1 MLIERGKRQGEHR
14 GLWRVAAYGL
24 AVLLLAVLAALWLGP
39 QFVDWSRYKAT
50 FAERMSEALG
60 RPVTVQGSLDLVLLP
75 SPRLSLSDVRVA
87 NHPEA
92 TADQL
97 LTVRSVDATLEL
109 GALITGRIE
118 LSELILVEP
127 VLELERFD
135 DGGANWQLARTQKS
149 GTDPEGTE
157 PSGASDALYPERLT
171 IENGTLIYRDPRI
184 AGAQR
189 IARIEAQAST
199 FERSGAIRG
208 SGRFAIGRA
217 TFDFDLSK
225 GRTAKDRSASFA
237 LTLALVG
244 SDSTAGFEAM
254 VRVLEDGI
262 AIDGTLRLEGTGIG
276 ETMGAMGLAPPTGGA
291 ILHEA
296 YRLEGRLSTGSG
308 DLRVDG
314 LRLQLGEFTGEGAL
328 AIRFEGRAPFVDIKI
343 DLGRFDLDAVLEAA
357 GGPRTESPAG
367 ESDEQ
372 SSQGARVE
380 VPLLAIEPGAI
391 GDTLIG
397 VLPDDLSA
405 SLDLSVGV
413 LVFRQGVIRQVVLVA
428 ALDDG
433 VVTIQQGSALLP
445 GGADLAV
452 FGQVDI
458 APDAWAYAGRVEGMA
473 DDFRAVLG
481 WLGVDLSDVPSD
493 RLRVFSLGCWVEA
506 NEYGVALNDIDLRL
520 DATRLSGDGSVAF
533 ADRTVIWAEL
543 EIDRL
548 NFDAYFP
555 EAADS
560 NGSAGEDV
568 FIPIESDPIPALEG
582 VSSSIN
588 VHLRTLIRGGRSLR
602 DIDLTARLKG
612 GAFLVEQASGAVQG
626 KTR

>member
-1 MLIERGKRQGEHR
+1 MLIETGKRQRDRR

-24 AVLLLAVLAALWLGP
+24 AVLVLAVVVALWLGP
-39 QFVDWSRYKAT
+39 QFVDWSRYKT
-50 FAERMSEALG
+50 IFTEHMSEALG

-87 NHPEA
+87 NHPGA

-97 LTVRSVDATLEL
+97 LTVRSLDATLEL

-118 LSELILVEP
+118 LSELVLVEP

-135 DGGANWQLARTQKS
+135 DGGTNWQLARTQKS
-149 GTDPEGTE
+149 GTVPEGAE
-157 PSGASDALYPERLT
+157 PSDASDALYPERLT

-184 AGAQR
+184 AGPQWV
-189 IARIEAQAST
+189 ARIEAQASML
-199 FERSGAIRG
+199 ERGGAIRG
-208 SGRFAIGRA
+208 SGRFAVGRA
-217 TFDFDLSK
+217 TFDFDISK
-225 GRTAKDRSASFA
+225 GRTAEDRSASFA

-244 SDSTAGFEAM
+244 SDSTAGFEAT
-254 VRVLEDGI
+254 VRVLEDGV
-262 AIDGTLRLEGTGIG
+262 ALDGMLRLEGTGIG

-308 DLRVDG
+308 ESRVDG
-314 LRLQLGEFTGEGAL
+314 LKLQLGEFTGEGSL
-328 AIRFEGRAPFVDIKI
+328 VTRFEERAPFVDIKL
-343 DLGRFDLDAVLEAA
+343 DLGRLDLDAILEAA
-357 GGPRTESPAG
+357 GGPKTESPVG

-372 SSQGARVE
+372 GLQGARVE
-380 VPLLAIEPGAI
+380 VPLLAIEPGTI

-405 SLDLSVGV
+405 SLDLSVDV
-413 LVFRQGVIRQVVLVA
+413 LVFREGVIRQLVLVA
-428 ALDDG
+428 ALDNG
-433 VVTIQQGSALLP
+433 VVTVQQGSALLP

-458 APDAWAYAGRVEGMA
+458 DPDVWAYAGRVEGMA

-481 WLGVDLSDVPSD
+481 WLGADLSDVPSD

-506 NEYGVALNDIDLRL
+506 NEYGVVLSDIDFRL
-520 DATRLSGDGSVAF
+520 DATRLSGNGSVAF
-533 ADRTVIWAEL
+533 ADRMVIWAEL

-560 NGSAGEDV
+560 DGSVGEGV
-568 FIPIESDPIPALEG
+568 FIPIESDPIPALEEIG
-582 VSSSIN
+582 GSISA
-588 VHLRTLIRGGRSLR
+588 HLQTLIRGGRSLR
-602 DIDLTARLKG
+602 DIDLAARLKG
-612 GAFLVEQASGAVQG
+612 GAILVEQADRAERGE
-626 KTR
+626 TR